1 MADIPSMLKEG
12 QISDAENSK
21 LKLEQA
27 QRERRHQAEQEGASE
42 QAYHTPMWFQRKDK
56 VILSYFTDLVLMYV

>member
-1 MADIPSMLKEG
+1 MKEG
-12 QISDAENSK
+12 QISDAENLK

-42 QAYHTPMWFQRKDK
+42 QAYHVPMWFKKQDK
-56 VILSYFTDLVLMYV
+56 VYYT